1 MKKIIPLLICFL
13 LLPTA
18 SFLQDD
24 LKEFDGE
31 VKWSELFEISKKLS
45 APNIIGHDG
54 THVYITRTKGKKKYM
69 ETYGIRS
76 LQLEKSVELNLTYK
90 EKPLEL
96 IYAFM
101 YNNSPVL
108 YTKFYNV
115 KTKINYTFV
124 QTVNKSTLAASTPIV
139 VSETAIPKTKG
150 FGLSGGLAIARSSGS
165 FIVSEDNSLSYS
177 ANMVY
182 ADETEERSNLEIEKI
197 SGKLYDENFK
207 VMEESEFKLPYDQF
221 RIVQT
226 KLSNDG
232 LVYIAGNEFTIE
244 DDNDGLLKRKK
255 TVFGDLKILILDL
268 STADFEVL
276 EVSFDDRK
284 IESFT
289 FKLNPDGSMIVS
301 GLISQDNGGV
311 SGGFYAKYNAKL
323 EQESLNFV
331 DFEADFI
338 TQDWSE
344 RSKEKL
350 EKKNEKEDKKGKEN
364 TKPIF
369 FNYEIRELIVKP
381 DGTTTLLAEQYYV
394 RVVTTTTTSANGG
407 TTTTTTYYYYY
418 NDIIALNFDENGELV
433 WKTVI
438 DKYQISVNDG
448 GYYSSFFTILQ
459 GNDINIVYNDRES
472 NMVDTEGMSVAE
484 KKKLRRNIIG
494 KRVLLSEDG
503 ELSSEK
509 IFEFEEGGLRLVP
522 KVCGAVDENTTFLY
536 ARAGSG
542 DKIGLIEW

>member
-13 LLPTA
+13 LLPTT

-31 VKWSELFEISKKLS
+31 VKWSELFEISRKLS

-76 LQLEKSVELNLTYK
+76 LQLEKSVELNLTYN
-90 EKPLEL
+90 EKPLDL

-101 YNNSPVL
+101 YNNAPVL
-108 YTKFYNV
+108 YTKFYNT
-115 KTKINYTFV
+115 KTNTNYTFV
-124 QTVNKSTLAASTPIV
+124 QTVNKSTLEASKPIV
-139 VSETAIPKTKG
+139 VSETVIPKPKVLG
-150 FGLSGGLAIARSSGS
+150 MSVAIAIERSIGN
-165 FIVSEDNSLSYS
+165 FIVSEDNALSYAANVTYSEETDAS
-177 ANMVY
+177 ANLLI
-182 ADETEERSNLEIEKI
+182 DKI

-207 VMEESEFKLPYDQF
+207 VVEESEFKLPFERF

-232 LVYIAGNEFTIE
+232 LVYMAGNEYTIE
-244 DDNDGLLKRKK
+244 DDNEGVLKRKK
-255 TVFGDLKILILDL
+255 TVYGDLKILILDL
-268 STADFEVL
+268 SNADIEVL

-289 FKLNPDGSMIVS
+289 FKLNTDGSMIVS

-311 SGGFYAKYNAKL
+311 SGGFYAKYNASL
-323 EQESLNFV
+323 DQESLNFV

-344 RSKEKL
+344 RSKERL

-364 TKPIF
+364 TKPNF
-369 FNYEIRELIVKP
+369 YNYEIRELIVKP
-381 DGTTTLLAEQYYV
+381 DGTTTLLAEQFYI
-394 RVVTTTTTSANGG
+394 RVVTTTTSTPNGG

-433 WKTVI
+433 WRTVI
-438 DKYQISVNDG
+438 DKYQMSVNDG

-459 GNDINIVYNDRES
+459 GNDINIIYNDRES

-484 KKKLRRNIIG
+484 KKKLRRNVIG
-494 KRVLLSEDG
+494 KRVLLSEEG
-503 ELSSEK
+503 TLASEK
-509 IFEFEEGGLRLVP
+509 IFEFEEGGLNLVP
-522 KVCGAVDENTTFLY
+522 KVCGSVDEKTTFLY
-536 ARAGSG
+536 ARASSG

>member
-1 MKKIIPLLICFL
+1 MKKIIPLLFCFL
-13 LLPTA
+13 LVPTA
-18 SFLQDD
+18 PFLQDD

-76 LQLEKSVELNLTYK
+76 LQLEKSVELNLTYN

-96 IYAFM
+96 LYAFM
-101 YNNSPVL
+101 YNNAPVL

-115 KTKINYTFV
+115 KTKKHYTFV
-124 QTVNKSTLAASTPIV
+124 QTVNKSTLAASTPIM
-139 VSETAIPKTKG
+139 VSETEIPKTRG
-150 FGLSGGLAIARSSGS
+150 LGLSLGSAIARSNGN

-177 ANMVY
+177 ANVVY
-182 ADETEERSNLEIEKI
+182 ADQTEAGSNLTIEKI
-197 SGKLYDENFK
+197 SGNLYDENFK
-207 VMEESEFKLPYDQF
+207 VIEESEFKLPYDQF

-232 LVYIAGNEFTIE
+232 LVYMAGNEFTIE
-244 DDNDGLLKRKK
+244 DDNEGLLKRKK
-255 TVFGDLKILILDL
+255 TVFGDLQILILDL
-268 STADFEVL
+268 SSDDFEVL
-276 EVSFDDRK
+276 EVSFNDRK

-289 FKLNPDGSMIVS
+289 FKINADGSMIVS

-344 RSKEKL
+344 KSKERL

-364 TKPIF
+364 TKPNF
-369 FNYEIRELIVKP
+369 YNYEIRELIVKP

-394 RVVTTTTTSANGG
+394 HVVTTTTTSANGG

-418 NDIIALNFDENGELV
+418 NDIIALNFEENGELV

-438 DKYQISVNDG
+438 DKHQMSVNDG
-448 GYYSSFFTILQ
+448 GYFSSFFTILQ

-494 KRVLLSEDG
+494 KRVLLSDDG
-503 ELSSEK
+503 EQASEK

>member
-1 MKKIIPLLICFL
+1 MKKIISLLICFL

-18 SFLQDD
+18 PFLQDD

-31 VKWSELFEISKKLS
+31 VKWSELFEISRKLS

-54 THVYITRTKGKKKYM
+54 THVYITRTKGKKKFM

-76 LQLEKSVELNLTYK
+76 LQLEKSVELNLTYN

-101 YNNSPVL
+101 YNNAPVL

-115 KTKINYTFV
+115 KTKTNYTFV
-124 QTVNKSTLAASTPIV
+124 QTVNKSTLAASKPIV

-150 FGLSGGLAIARSSGS
+150 LGLTAGSVIARSNGN

-177 ANMVY
+177 ANVVY
-182 ADETEERSNLEIEKI
+182 ADQTEVGSNLVIEKI
-197 SGKLYDENFK
+197 SGKLYDENFT

-232 LVYIAGNEFTIE
+232 LVYMAGNEFTIE
-244 DDNDGLLKRKK
+244 DDNEGLLKRKK
-255 TVFGDLKILILDL
+255 TVFGELQILILDL
-268 STADFEVL
+268 SSDDFEVL

-289 FKLNPDGSMIVS
+289 FKLNTDGSMIVS

-311 SGGFYAKYNAKL
+311 SGGFYAKYSSKL

-344 RSKEKL
+344 KSKERL

-364 TKPIF
+364 TKPNF
-369 FNYEIRELIVKP
+369 YNYEIRELIVKP

-394 RVVTTTTTSANGG
+394 RVVTTTTTTANGG

-438 DKYQISVNDG
+438 DKYQMSVNDG

-472 NMVDTEGMSVAE
+472 NIVDTEEMSAAE

-503 ELSSEK
+503 EQASEK